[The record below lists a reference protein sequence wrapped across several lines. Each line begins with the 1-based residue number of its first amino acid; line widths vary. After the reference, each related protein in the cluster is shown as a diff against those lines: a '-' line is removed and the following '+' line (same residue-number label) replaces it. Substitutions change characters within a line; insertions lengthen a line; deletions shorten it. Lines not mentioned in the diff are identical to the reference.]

1 MKYQP
6 PVQNY
11 IVLTQEPGLS
21 QVTGR
26 PYVKLTIVGTKDRRE
41 YVTYVDSANH
51 NQKNWFHIINNPQ
64 NGFILKNLRTKVSKD
79 KLLIDADSKPQ
90 IAAEHDSLEYLLQTL
105 QEVWAEQ
112 DNKAQTNFRELFE

>member
-11 IVLTQEPGLS
+11 IVLTQESGLS
-21 QVTGR
+21 KITGQ
-26 PYVKLTIVGTKDRRE
+26 PYTKLTIVGTKDRRE

-51 NQKNWFHIINNPQ
+51 NQKNWFHILNNPTS
-64 NGFILKNLRTKVSKD
+64 GFILKNLKTKVSRD
-79 KLLIDADSKPQ
+79 RLLIDADSRPQ
-90 IAAEHDSLEYLLQTL
+90 IAAEHDSLDYLLQTL

-112 DNKAQTNFRELFE
+112 DNRAKTNFRDLFE